1 MTTQIIQTD
10 AAPEAIGT
18 YSQGVVHNG
27 VLYTS
32 GQIALEPGSGSLV
45 SKDADRQIRQVFKNL
60 AALAEAAG
68 TRLQNTIKL
77 NVYLVDLSHYEAV
90 NSIMAEFFDPPYPA
104 RAALQVAALPR
115 AALVEM
121 DALIALED

>member
-1 MTTQIIQTD
+1 MSKQIIQTD
-10 AAPEAIGT
+10 AAPKAIGT
-18 YSQGVVHNG
+18 YSQGVVYNG
-27 VLYTS
+27 TLYTS
-32 GQIALEPGSGSLV
+32 GQIALDPETGSLMA
-45 SKDADRQIRQVFKNL
+45 KDAKKQIRQVFRNL

-77 NVYLVDLSHYEAV
+77 NVYLQDLSHYEAV

-115 AALVEM
+115 DALVEM
-121 DALIALED
+121 DAVIAMED

>member
-1 MTTQIIQTD
+1 MSKQVIQTET
-10 AAPEAIGT
+10 APEAIGT

-32 GQIALEPGSGSLV
+32 GQIALDPESGRMV
-45 SKDADRQIRQVFKNL
+45 SKDAEKQIRQVFRNL

-68 TRLQNTIKL
+68 TSLQNTLKL
-77 NVYLVDLSHYEAV
+77 HVYLQDLSHYDAV

-104 RAALQVAALPR
+104 RAAMQVAALPR
-115 AALVEM
+115 DALVEM
-121 DALIALED
+121 DAMIAL

>member
-1 MTTQIIQTD
+1 MTKQIIQTE
-10 AAPEAIGT
+10 AAPKAIGT
-18 YSQGVVHNG
+18 YSQGVVYQG
-27 VLYTS
+27 ALYTS
-32 GQIALEPGSGSLV
+32 GQIALDPETGRLM
-45 SKDADRQIRQVFKNL
+45 SKDAEKQIRQVFRNL

-77 NVYLVDLSHYEAV
+77 NVYLQDLSHYEAV

-115 AALVEM
+115 DALVEM
-121 DALIALED
+121 DAVIAMEE